1 MPSQYASSFWQ
12 NSEWNYNKHS
22 LETHSNYRRNS
33 LPNLRNYVLSAF
45 LSTLSFRFKYFFF
58 LCVFEYR
65 ERKTVCFSLE
75 VSVVHWQKSFLQKL
89 LETYELLCSCC
100 IPGRYQTKSR
110 LTFSEIMGLHWW
122 IVSVWW
128 GGQLVAYTEAVLSPK
143 SQIKFSSTLIHNRTM
158 FLWDAVLLFL
168 GTSLRESPT
177 NCDSIT

>member
-12 NSEWNYNKHS
+12 NSEWNYSKHS

-33 LPNLRNYVLSAF
+33 LPNLRNYALSAF

-100 IPGRYQTKSR
+100 IPGRYQTKSPWR
-110 LTFSEIMGLHWW
+110 FLRSW
-122 IVSVWW
+122 
-128 GGQLVAYTEAVLSPK
+128 AYTGELFQYGEEVNWWLIKRRSWVQRAKSNLILHLSTIEPC
-143 SQIKFSSTLIHNRTM
+143 SFGM
-158 FLWDAVLLFL
+158 LFYC
-168 GTSLRESPT
+168 S
-177 NCDSIT
+177 